1 MTDSVWDRLA
11 AKTSDQIFVQEL
23 VTGFELAPRT
33 AQGVL
38 ETAKTILLP
47 NTSSLRVG
55 QIRLVATDASARHG
69 RPVSHVDKR
78 EITLTIDAG
87 REDAAVVQEHGPTAL
102 RQARILRVTEEAV
115 DQNCLLTEEDLAW
128 TLHVD
133 IRTVRRDIQALRQS
147 GYVVRTRGY
156 QHNIGRGQT
165 HKVAI
170 VERYL
175 KRQSLYQI
183 TRETKHSIDAVRRY
197 VVTFGRVVYLQQR
210 QVSRAEIAFLVGI
223 SENTVQ
229 QYMDLYAR
237 YDSVEYADRL
247 AEIVAPP
254 TDQPYLPMGKK
265 GAWR

>member
-1 MTDSVWDRLA
+1 MSDSVWERLA
-11 AKTSDQIFVQEL
+11 AKTSDQVSFQEL
-23 VTGFELAPRT
+23 VTGFEIAPRT
-33 AQGVL
+33 AQGIL
-38 ETAKTILLP
+38 DAAKTILSP

-55 QIRLVATDASARHG
+55 QIRLVATAAAARHG
-69 RPVSHVDKR
+69 RPVSELDKQ
-78 EITLTIDAG
+78 EITLTVDAG
-87 REDAAVVQEHGPTAL
+87 REDAAVLQEHDPAAL
-102 RQARILRVTEEAV
+102 RQTRILRVTEEAV
-115 DQNCLLTEEDLAW
+115 DQDCLLTEEDLAW

-133 IRTVRRDIQALRQS
+133 IRTIRRDIQSLRQS

-183 TRETKHSIDAVRRY
+183 ARETKHSVDAVRRY
-197 VVTFGRVVYLQQR
+197 IVTFGRVVYLYQR
-210 QVSRAEIAFLVGI
+210 QASQAEIAFLVGI
-223 SENTVQ
+223 SENTVR
-229 QYMDLYAR
+229 QYVDLYAQH
-237 YDSVEYADRL
+237 DSAEYADRL

-254 TDQPYLPMGKK
+254 TGQPYLPMGKK